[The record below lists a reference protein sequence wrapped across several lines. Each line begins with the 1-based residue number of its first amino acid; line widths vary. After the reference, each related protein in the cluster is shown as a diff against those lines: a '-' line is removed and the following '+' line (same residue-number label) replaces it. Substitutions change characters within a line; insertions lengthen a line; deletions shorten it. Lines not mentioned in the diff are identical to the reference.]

1 MTLNSFS
8 SHPTPEE
15 VREQLSILLQSK
27 DFKASDRLKKFLEFV
42 VEEKLVGNE
51 GNIKAYTIAMNAF
64 GRGKDFDPQLD
75 PIVRIEA
82 GKLRK
87 ALEIYFFSHPD
98 HKLII
103 EIPKG
108 TYVPVFR
115 YVEASNGMTASQSQT
130 ACQDFSPASSS
141 NFSPPVFP
149 DVSPAVYP
157 NIGEGAE
164 KKQPNGEANKLKRE
178 ERPILLILPFTVRGN
193 DEDVAS
199 FLSSLADNLLV
210 KIHYNE
216 VVHVL
221 EAPIQYLPN
230 LNHLNI
236 VQYSKQA
243 GARFVLHGQAQVADK
258 SIRLYIALTDAEKG
272 LRIWTEKYDVIFNP
286 NNFLDAQDQI
296 TQDIFSK
303 VLDSFGI
310 IARTLVQEA
319 NYMPFEERGVYE
331 ATLPYVEWVTSF
343 DRESYLKAKQ
353 SLELNMGKDPHNP
366 ILLAQLS
373 DIYSSDFQFAF
384 NQVDNN
390 LDLALDFAKKALAID
405 SNCHLARLAKA
416 LYYFLVRDK
425 NQLEFILKALPEP
438 GDVNPYVRASV
449 GLFIGMAIDLAEGK
463 KILEQAVLQNPY
475 QPSCYNVVPFMYHF
489 STGDYDEAL
498 QYALQINAPSCV
510 WNPIILTAAY
520 GMLGQL
526 AEAGK
531 FKDRLFE
538 LEPNFKS
545 KQKQLLYGLFFS
557 DNWVAMIETGLK
569 KAGV

>member
-1 MTLNSFS
+1 MTLNIFASY
-8 SHPTPEE
+8 PTPEE

-27 DFKASDRLKKFLEFV
+27 DLKAPDRLKKFLEFV
-42 VEEKLVGNE
+42 VEEKLAGNE
-51 GNIKAYTIAMNAF
+51 NNIKAYTIAMAAF
-64 GRGKDFDPQLD
+64 GRGKGFNPQLD

-115 YVEASNGMTASQSQT
+115 YMEAGRSMATSQSQT
-130 ACQDFSPASSS
+130 ASPS
-141 NFSPPVFP
+141 
-149 DVSPAVYP
+149 VYP
-157 NIGEGAE
+157 AATKGAE
-164 KKQPNGEANKLKRE
+164 KKQPNCEVNKLKRE
-178 ERPILLILPFTVRGN
+178 ERPILLILPFTRREN
-193 DEDVAS
+193 DENVAS

-230 LNHLNI
+230 VNHINI

-272 LRIWTEKYDVIFNP
+272 LRIWTEKYDVTFNP
-286 NNFLDAQDQI
+286 NDFLEAQDQI

-319 NYMPFEERGVYE
+319 NYMPYEERGIYE

-343 DRESYLKAKQ
+343 DKESYLKAKQ
-353 SLELNMGKDPHNP
+353 SLELNIGKDPHNP

-384 NQVDNN
+384 NQINNN
-390 LDLALDFAKKALAID
+390 LDLALDLAKRALAID
-405 SNCHLARLAKA
+405 SNCHMAQLAKA

-425 NQLEFILKALPEP
+425 TQLEFILKALPEQ

-449 GLFIGMAIDLAEGK
+449 GLFMGMAIDLAEGK
-463 KILEQAVLQNPY
+463 KILEQAILQNPY

-498 QYALQINAPSCV
+498 QYALQINAPACV

-520 GMLGQL
+520 GMLGQS
-526 AEAGK
+526 AEAAK
-531 FKDRLFE
+531 FKHRLFE
-538 LEPNFKS
+538 LEPDFKS
-545 KQKQLLYGLFFS
+545 KQKQLLYGLFFN

-569 KAGV
+569 QAGV